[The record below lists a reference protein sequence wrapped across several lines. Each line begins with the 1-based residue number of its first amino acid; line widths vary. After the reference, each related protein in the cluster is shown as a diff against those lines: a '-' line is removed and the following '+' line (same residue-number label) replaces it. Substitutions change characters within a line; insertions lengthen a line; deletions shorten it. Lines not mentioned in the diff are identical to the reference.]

1 MNEVPRKE
9 AGCQPGSVT
18 HRRLFPRVLGTETLE
33 KLRALVCQS
42 GGAFLEERMLR
53 DQGSKEETEERTEL
67 NSEVAMRGGLQELLS
82 IPPLWGCLWAAQ
94 EAVCP

>member
-9 AGCQPGSVT
+9 AGCQLGSVT
-18 HRRLFPRVLGTETLE
+18 HRQLFPRVLGTETLE

-42 GGAFLEERMLR
+42 GGAFLEERLLR

-67 NSEVAMRGGLQELLS
+67 NSEAARQGGLRELLS
-82 IPPLWGCLWAAQ
+82 IPPPWGCPWAVQ
-94 EAVCP
+94 EAV